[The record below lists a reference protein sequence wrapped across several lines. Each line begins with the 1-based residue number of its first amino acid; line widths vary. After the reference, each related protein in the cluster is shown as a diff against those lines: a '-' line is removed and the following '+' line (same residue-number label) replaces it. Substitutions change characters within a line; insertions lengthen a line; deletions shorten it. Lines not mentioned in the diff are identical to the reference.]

1 MIFPKKLNVQ
11 KTDVMIVD
19 AVNVD
24 CIKQCIPDGASVEVL
39 PLRGVIPWLMKPRFF
54 IRVCARL
61 IQKQSLGHSIICA
74 IIDVVKPKVLITYVD
89 NSPLVG
95 DLQTIFPKKIMI
107 SVQNGLRS
115 EIPLLGASD
124 GNFKLPRIVYGF
136 GVYEKTLFEKMGV
149 KVFEYIP
156 VGSLKYGLFQ
166 HNNPKVENKYDICY
180 IPSFVN
186 PRYGEIGASK
196 AQQMGREYGKQL
208 FLNLLRVCKDN
219 GYRLSVAL
227 KGRAGSKLNYNE
239 RNYFKS
245 LDPDNVAKLVDVSQ
259 NDLGSYKTVAS
270 ATINVAL
277 LSTIA
282 METFGG
288 GGKVLWVHPP
298 DLLAEWGVAMNYEK
312 IPDELI
318 LESLGPD
325 LIKKKFITLSKMEQ
339 KTYLKITESARKFYM
354 KCQRPYPHDM
364 IKKRI
369 ADVIEKSE

>member
-1 MIFPKKLNVQ
+1 MIIPKKLNAQ
-11 KTDVMIVD
+11 EADVMIIDSAGSDV
-19 AVNVD
+19 
-24 CIKQCIPDGASVEVL
+24 IKHCIPVEASVTVL
-39 PLRGVIPWLMKPRFF
+39 PLRGAIPWLLNLRFF
-54 IRVCARL
+54 LRIFARL
-61 IQKQSLGHSIICA
+61 IQRKSLGHSIICA
-74 IIDVVKPKVLITYVD
+74 IIDVVKPKVLITYID
-89 NSPLVG
+89 NAPLMG
-95 DLQTIFPKKIMI
+95 DLQNIFPKKLVI

-124 GNFKLPRIVYGF
+124 GKFKLPRVVYGF
-136 GVYEKTLFEKMGV
+136 GVYEKTLFKRMGV

-156 VGSLKYGLFQ
+156 VGSLKYGIFR
-166 HNNPKVENKYDICY
+166 HNNPKVENTYDICY
-180 IPSFVN
+180 IPSFIK
-186 PRYGEIGASK
+186 PHYGEIGASK

-208 FLNLLRVCKDN
+208 FLSLLRVCKDN

-227 KGRAGSKLNYNE
+227 KGRAGTKLSYNQ

-245 LDPDNVAKLVDVSQ
+245 LDPDNVAQLVDVSK

-270 ATINVAL
+270 ATISVAL
-277 LSTIA
+277 ISTLA
-282 METFGG
+282 MEAFGG

-354 KCQRPYPHDM
+354 KCQRPYPHDV

-369 ADVIEKSE
+369 ADVIENSE

>member
-1 MIFPKKLNVQ
+1 MIFPKKLNAQ
-11 KTDVMIVD
+11 KADVMIVD
-19 AVNVD
+19 AAGSD

-39 PLRGVIPWLMKPRFF
+39 PLRGVIPWLMNPSFF
-54 IRVCARL
+54 IRICARL
-61 IQKQSLGHSIICA
+61 IRKKSLGHSIICA
-74 IIDVVKPKVLITYVD
+74 IIDVVKPKVLITYID
-89 NSPLVG
+89 NAPLVG
-95 DLQTIFPKKIMI
+95 DLQNIFPEKIVI

-115 EIPLLGASD
+115 EIPLLGVSD
-124 GNFKLPRIVYGF
+124 GKFKLPRVVYGF

-156 VGSLKYGLFQ
+156 VGSLKYGLFR

-186 PRYGEIGASK
+186 PHYGEIGASK

-208 FLNLLRVCKDN
+208 FLSLLRVCKDN

-282 METFGG
+282 MEAFGG
-288 GGKVLWVHPP
+288 GEKVLWVHPP

-312 IPDELI
+312 IPEELI
-318 LESLGPD
+318 LESLEPD
-325 LIKKKFITLSKMEQ
+325 LINNKFITLSEMDQEI
-339 KTYLKITESARKFYM
+339 YLKITENARNFYM
-354 KCQRPYPHDM
+354 KCQRPYPHDV
-364 IKKRI
+364 IKNRI
-369 ADVIEKSE
+369 ADVIENS